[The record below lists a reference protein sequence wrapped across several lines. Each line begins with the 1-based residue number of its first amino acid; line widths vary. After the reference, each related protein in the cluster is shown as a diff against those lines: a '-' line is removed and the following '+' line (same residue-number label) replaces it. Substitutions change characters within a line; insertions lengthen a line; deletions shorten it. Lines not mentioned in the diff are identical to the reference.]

1 MCNLYTERKSAA
13 EVAAHFGVELAPAEF
28 NLPEEVLPGYPG
40 MVVREAEGRRTL
52 DKMVWGFPLPQKS
65 KRTGLPI
72 KPKVV
77 NNIAD
82 LSSFMWNFIAG
93 SPANRCLIPLT
104 EFAEAE
110 GTPGS

>member
-40 MVVREAEGRRTL
+40 MVVRQAEGRRTL
-52 DKMVWGFPLPQKS
+52 DKMVWGFPLPPKS
-65 KRTGLPI
+65 KRTGLPL
-72 KPKVV
+72 KPKAV

-82 LSSFMWNFIAG
+82 PSSFMWKFNPG
-93 SPANRCLIPLT
+93 SPASRSLLPPNP
-104 EFAEAE
+104 
-110 GTPGS
+110 GTAPGRERE

>member
-1 MCNLYTERKSAA
+1 
-13 EVAAHFGVELAPAEF
+13 
-28 NLPEEVLPGYPG
+28 

-72 KPKVV
+72 KPKAV

-82 LSSFMWNFIAG
+82 LSSFMWKFIAG
-93 SPANRCLIPLT
+93 SPASRCLIPLT

-110 GTPGS
+110 GTPGSKMRAWFRGKGEPRFPRGGQWQTRPARGQV